1 MTLTRQVQPQR
12 LRRACRTFLQ
22 SVAALSILLGFVLWA
37 SAFAKRLEEADL
49 RAREAQLH
57 AMLRDVN
64 ELQEEVRRLRDCQDW
79 RHVTWARCLP

>member
-12 LRRACRTFLQ
+12 LRRACRTVLQ
-22 SVAALSILLGFVLWA
+22 SVAALSVLLGFVLWA

-49 RAREAQLH
+49 RAREMQLH
-57 AMLRDVN
+57 ATWSR
-64 ELQEEVRRLRDCQDW
+64 VREQVEDLGRIRDCADW